1 MPSVASEFLVDYTC
15 VVQSYGEI
23 VPDMQARREYVDHF
37 GKLDMKDLKRRYK
50 VAEYLAKKHP
60 LKVQPVTHQPG
71 IATHRS
77 DRSLVQSTLRDWCVS
92 PPRGV
97 PTGL

>member
-1 MPSVASEFLVDYTC
+1 MPGKFLVDYTC
-15 VVQSYGEI
+15 VVQSYGEM
-23 VPDMQARREYVDHF
+23 VPDMQARREYTDYF

-50 VAEYLAKKHP
+50 VAEYLAQKRP
-60 LKVQPVTHQPG
+60 LKAQPDAHQPS
-71 IATHRS
+71 IATQRS
-77 DRSLVQSTLRDWCVS
+77 NRSLVQSTLRDWCTS